1 MVHTSVRVA
10 VLDHEHSDLIRSGLD
25 IVNTEQRGLFCSEW
39 HDNVSVRA
47 TAESRACILFTSGS
61 TGSPKGVVV
70 PHRAVVRLVK
80 DTNYIDIRAD
90 DCFLQFAQ
98 VSFDAS
104 TFEIWGALLN
114 GARLALYSGS
124 VVDPNLL
131 NREIADNN

>member
-80 DTNYIDIRAD
+80 DTNYIDP
-90 DCFLQFAQ
+90 
-98 VSFDAS
+98 
-104 TFEIWGALLN
+104 
-114 GARLALYSGS
+114 GS
-124 VVDPNLL
+124 VT
-131 NREIADNN
+131 